1 MTAFPHL
8 GPADDV
14 VRGLL
19 HDQAPELAG
28 LPLGSRHAGHD
39 NVTIRLGDALAVRLP
54 RDGFGARLILH
65 EHQGLTAVGE
75 LPLPVP
81 RTVVLGAP
89 GPGFPHPWRVVP
101 WLDGTPAADA
111 VLDQP
116 ATAAALGRFLHALH
130 IPAPADAPSNTWR
143 GIPLAERTAG
153 TAPRLARIGAAGIL
167 PPAQVDAVQDLL
179 EDAATLPPWAGGPRW
194 VHGDLHARN
203 VLVAD
208 GCPSAVIDFG
218 DIHGGDP
225 AIDLVAAW
233 FLLDPDHHRVLRAA
247 APHLDD
253 DTWARGGAWAL
264 HIAAVVLD
272 DVRDDPAFIAR
283 ARRAVVNVLA
293 THGSGPGWVV
303 GWAPDPGPN
312 QQPR

>member
-1 MTAFPHL
+1 MTASPHL
-8 GPADDV
+8 GPADDL

-19 HDQAPELAG
+19 HDQAPELAD
-28 LPLGSRHAGHD
+28 LPLGSRHVGHD
-39 NVTIRLGDALAVRLP
+39 NVTVRLGDALAVRLP
-54 RDGFGARLILH
+54 RDDFGARLIHH

-81 RTVVLGAP
+81 RTVVLGVP

-101 WLDGTPAADA
+101 WLHGRPAAEVA
-111 VLDQP
+111 VDQE
-116 ATAAALGRFLHALH
+116 AMAVDLGTFLHALH
-130 IPAPADAPSNTWR
+130 VPAAPDAPSNTWR
-143 GIPLAERTAG
+143 GIPLAQRTAA
-153 TAPRLARIGAAGIL
+153 TAPRLARIRAAGVL
-167 PPAQVDAVQDLL
+167 APGEVDAVQDLL
-179 EDAATLPPWAGGPRW
+179 EEAATLPPWDGGPRW

-208 GCPSAVIDFG
+208 GRPSAVIDFG
-218 DIHGGDP
+218 DIHAGDP
-225 AIDLVAAW
+225 AIDLVAVW
-233 FLLDPDHHRVLRAA
+233 FLLDPAHHQALRAT

-253 DTWARGGAWAL
+253 VTWARGGAWAL

-293 THGSGPGWVV
+293 ARG
-303 GWAPDPGPN
+303 
-312 QQPR
+312 